1 MIYCGI
7 KRKKNN
13 YYFLKKILKN
23 INKIIKPKIINI
35 SDVKI
40 SAIVKDFNSI
50 MFET

>member
-1 MIYCGI
+1 MICFGI

-13 YYFLKKILKN
+13 YFFFKKILKN

-40 SAIVKDFNSI
+40 SRIVKDFNSI
-50 MFET
+50 IFEK